1 MGDFRLV
8 ETLRK
13 LNSEISEVAQK
24 YQRPL
29 DKIKL
34 VAVSKKQPVEKI
46 FQAIQSGHLDFG
58 ENYVQ
63 EALEKMELIKNPQV
77 RWHLIGPLQKNKVN
91 KIIGKFYLIH
101 SVDTLDLAKEISQK
115 SEKIKI
121 VQPVMIQVNLAN
133 EETKSGFSKEDL
145 LKKWEDLQKLDGIF
159 IQGLMTMPPLENS
172 EIYFEELKNLAQ
184 TLRLKELSMGT
195 TSDWPLA
202 LKHGATYIR
211 IGTAVFGERE

>member
-1 MGDFRLV
+1 MESLKNLL
-8 ETLRK
+8 T
-13 LNSEISEVAQK
+13 EISITAQK

-46 FQAIQSGHLDFG
+46 LQALQFGHFDFG

-63 EALEKMELIKNPQV
+63 EALEKMEIVNNPNV

-91 KIIGKFYLIH
+91 KIIGKFFLIH
-101 SVDTLDLAKEISQK
+101 SIDTFDLAKEISQK
-115 SEKIKI
+115 SEKQKI
-121 VQPVMIQVNLAN
+121 VQPVLLQVNLAS
-133 EETKSGFSKEDL
+133 EISKSGFSKQDL
-145 LKKWEDLQKLDGIF
+145 LNKWKELQSLDGIF
-159 IQGLMTMPPLENS
+159 IQGLMTMPPLDNS
-172 EIYFEELKNLAQ
+172 EIYFEELFNLAK
-184 TLRLKELSMGT
+184 TLHLKELSMGT

>member
-1 MGDFRLV
+1 MESLK
-8 ETLRK
+8 K
-13 LNSEISEVAQK
+13 LQSEILEVAQK
-24 YQRPL
+24 LQRPVE
-29 DKIKL
+29 KIKL

-46 FQAIQSGHLDFG
+46 FQAIQSGQKDFG

-63 EALEKMELIKNPQV
+63 EALEKMEIINNPEI

-91 KIIGKFYLIH
+91 KIIGKFFLIH
-101 SVDTLDLAKEISQK
+101 SVDTMDLAIEISQK
-115 SEKIKI
+115 SEKQKI
-121 VQPVMIQVNLAN
+121 VQPILIQLNLAN
-133 EETKSGFSKEDL
+133 EATKSGFSKQDL
-145 LKKWEDLQKLDGIF
+145 MNKWGELQKLDGIF

-172 EIYFEELKNLAQ
+172 EIYFEELKSLAQ

-195 TSDWPLA
+195 TSDWRLA

>member
-1 MGDFRLV
+1 M
-8 ETLRK
+8 ETLKK
-13 LNSEISEVAQK
+13 LLIEISEVARK
-24 YQRPL
+24 LQRPL

-34 VAVSKKQPVEKI
+34 VAVSKKQPIEKI
-46 FQAIQSGHLDFG
+46 FEALKFGQLDFG

-63 EALEKMELIKNPQV
+63 EALEKMELINNPSV

-101 SVDTLDLAKEISQK
+101 SVDTYDLAKEISQK
-115 SEKIKI
+115 SEKAKI
-121 VQPVMIQVNLAN
+121 VQPVLIQVNLAN

-145 LKKWEDLQKLDGIF
+145 LKKWEDLQKLNGIF
-159 IQGLMTMPPLENS
+159 IQGLMTMPPLDNS

>member
-1 MGDFRLV
+1 MESLK
-8 ETLRK
+8 K
-13 LNSEISEVAQK
+13 LQSEILEVAQK
-24 YQRPL
+24 LQRPME
-29 DKIKL
+29 KIKL

-46 FQAIQSGHLDFG
+46 FQAIQSGQKDFG

-63 EALEKMELIKNPQV
+63 EALEKMEIINNPEI

-91 KIIGKFYLIH
+91 KIIGKFFLIH
-101 SVDTLDLAKEISQK
+101 SVDTMDLAIEISQK
-115 SEKIKI
+115 SEKQKI
-121 VQPVMIQVNLAN
+121 VQPVLIQLNLAN
-133 EETKSGFSKEDL
+133 EATKSGFSKQDFMN
-145 LKKWEDLQKLDGIF
+145 KWGELQKLDGIF

-172 EIYFEELKNLAQ
+172 EIYFEELKDLAQ

-195 TSDWPLA
+195 TSDWRLA

>member
-1 MGDFRLV
+1 M
-8 ETLRK
+8 ETLKK
-13 LNSEISEVAQK
+13 LKSEILQTAQK
-24 YQRPL
+24 YQRPI

-46 FQAIQSGHLDFG
+46 IQAINFGHLDFG

-63 EALEKMELIKNPQV
+63 EALEKMEIIKNPSV

-91 KIIGKFYLIH
+91 KIIGKFFLIH
-101 SVDTLDLAKEISQK
+101 SVDTYELAKEISQK

-121 VQPVMIQVNLAN
+121 VQPVLIQVNLAK
-133 EETKSGFSKEDL
+133 EITKAGFSKDDL
-145 LKKWEDLQKLDGIF
+145 IQKWEDLQKLDGIF
-159 IQGLMTMPPLENS
+159 IQGLMTMPPLDNS

-195 TSDWPLA
+195 SSDWPQA